1 MTPTDLVCG
10 MVTRGCKEGLQ
21 KYAKGSNTQAQAEQ
35 PENDPPGELE
45 DDPVPRKDEE
55 TAAECIR
62 LQNILDRM
70 KQLMR
75 EERAVWNEERAQ
87 LLDELSATRRALSA
101 SEAAREAAELA
112 LAQRSS
118 SVSRG
123 EPCPPCPSS
132 ASPSLHPS
140 FQPQSQSFGSLR
152 GLGPEA
158 ELAVLK
164 DGVRAALDAMS
175 LDKRPSGPSQEEFRA
190 YSRHLRPAGQWTR
203 MQLEDD
209 ANRFKTASL
218 STRSNRRTPTAK
230 LLQINSHSRGCVS
243 V

>member
-1 MTPTDLVCG
+1 MG
-10 MVTRGCKEGLQ
+10 RSYQ
-21 KYAKGSNTQAQAEQ
+21 
-35 PENDPPGELE
+35 
-45 DDPVPRKDEE
+45 
-55 TAAECIR
+55 
-62 LQNILDRM
+62 
-70 KQLMR
+70 
-75 EERAVWNEERAQ
+75 
-87 LLDELSATRRALSA
+87 ELSATRRALPGSQRNCETPLPPLLGPLRFWVCRSA

-230 LLQINSHSRGCVS
+230 LLQINSHCRGCVS